1 MRIHVY
7 YVYILTNTHHNVLY
21 TGVTNDLERRCY
33 EHKQKKIKGFTQK
46 YNVDKL
52 IYFEKF
58 DFIDLAI
65 AREKQIKGYSRIK
78 KINLIGQFNKEW
90 KDLFCDR
97 KIEVPHSSYKC
108 QSFFRFESNRKILSA
123 NALNN
128 QDTRFNK
135 IFN

>member
-58 DFIDLAI
+58 DSIESAI
-65 AREKQIKGYSRIK
+65 AREKQIKGFSKEK
-78 KINLIGQFNKEW
+78 KLALINKVNNDWKELSHTG
-90 KDLFCDR
+90 LFMN
-97 KIEVPHSSYKC
+97 P
-108 QSFFRFESNRKILSA
+108 L
-123 NALNN
+123 
-128 QDTRFNK
+128 
-135 IFN
+135 